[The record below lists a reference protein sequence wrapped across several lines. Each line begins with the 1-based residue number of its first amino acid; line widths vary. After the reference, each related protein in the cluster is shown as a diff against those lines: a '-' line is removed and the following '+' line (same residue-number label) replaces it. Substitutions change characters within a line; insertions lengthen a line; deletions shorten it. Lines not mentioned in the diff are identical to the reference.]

1 MLTAAFWKATA
12 ERSVRTFAQVLIASL
27 GLDSAGIVHAN
38 WGDGLSLAAG
48 AALLALL
55 TAVAA
60 SASGPAGP
68 GLTETTDRTPL
79 SHV

>member
-1 MLTAAFWKATA
+1 MLTAAYWKATA

-38 WGDGLSLAAG
+38 WGDGLSLASG

-60 SASGPAGP
+60 SASGPTGP
-68 GLTETTDRTPL
+68 GLTETTDRPTP